1 MSSLSLNNI
10 SHYASWLGS
19 LIISIIC
26 LIDFK
31 KRPGYVKVLGIYGL
45 NSVLFSLLQEL
56 SSLLFQNQ
64 HINTIG
70 HIYVLLESIILS
82 WLFYLV
88 LPVRRFRQAILI
100 SIVLYIL
107 VFIFAFSLSPKS
119 AHAIIRSVRDLQL
132 IIFCLGYFFYLL
144 RELPQ
149 DDLIQFPMFWI
160 STALLIF
167 FSGTFVLSY
176 FREYIIAMMGDGFGN
191 YWTFRNFFRFAF
203 CLVLA
208 YASWLNLQSI
218 RAQKSGL
225 LH

>member
-45 NSVLFSLLQEL
+45 NSVIFSLLQEL

-70 HIYVLLESIILS
+70 HVYVLLESIILS

-88 LPVRRFRQAILI
+88 IPVRRFRQAILF
-100 SIVLYIL
+100 SIAFYIL
-107 VFIFAFSLSPKS
+107 VFLFSFLLFPKS
-119 AHAIIRSVRDLQL
+119 AHAIIRSVRDLQI
-132 IIFCLGYFFYLL
+132 IIFCLSYFFYLL

-149 DDLIQFPMFWI
+149 DDLMQFPMFSI
-160 STALLIF
+160 NTALLIF
-167 FSGTFVLSY
+167 FSGTFILSY

-191 YWTFRNFFRFAF
+191 YLAFRNFFRFAF

-208 YASWLNLQSI
+208 YAGWLNLQSI
-218 RAQKSGL
+218 REQKSGFP
-225 LH
+225 H

>member
-45 NSVLFSLLQEL
+45 NSVIFSLLQEL

-70 HIYVLLESIILS
+70 HVYVLLESIILS

-88 LPVRRFRQAILI
+88 IPVRRFRQAILF
-100 SIVLYIL
+100 SIALYTL
-107 VFIFAFSLSPKS
+107 VFLFSFLLFPKS
-119 AHAIIRSVRDLQL
+119 AHAIIRSVRDLQI
-132 IIFCLGYFFYLL
+132 IIFCLSYFFYLL

-149 DDLIQFPMFWI
+149 DDLMQFPMFWI
-160 STALLIF
+160 NAALLIF
-167 FSGTFVLSY
+167 FSGTFILSY
-176 FREYIIAMMGDGFGN
+176 FREYIVAMMGDGFGN
-191 YWTFRNFFRFAF
+191 YLAFRNFFRFAF
-203 CLVLA
+203 CLVLV
-208 YASWLNLQSI
+208 YAGWLNLQSI
-218 RAQKSGL
+218 RAQKSGWP
-225 LH
+225 H